1 MAGNS
6 RSGRRPDPTK
16 AKAPKAVGEPVR
28 PDFTDPEAAAFW
40 DVVVPGLVK
49 AGIVGELDSAAL
61 QTMCEMWGLYRAAY
75 EQAEKF
81 PIDRDRRIAV
91 VSYQAAF
98 EKWASRFG
106 LTAADRA
113 RLLTEPKPVS
123 GTERLKFFKPAS

>member
-61 QTMCEMWGLYRAAY
+61 QTMCEMWGLYPTR
-75 EQAEKF
+75 
-81 PIDRDRRIAV
+81 PH
-91 VSYQAAF
+91 
-98 EKWASRFG
+98 SRSG
-106 LTAADRA
+106 L
-113 RLLTEPKPVS
+113 
-123 GTERLKFFKPAS
+123 PASALPPRTGPGC